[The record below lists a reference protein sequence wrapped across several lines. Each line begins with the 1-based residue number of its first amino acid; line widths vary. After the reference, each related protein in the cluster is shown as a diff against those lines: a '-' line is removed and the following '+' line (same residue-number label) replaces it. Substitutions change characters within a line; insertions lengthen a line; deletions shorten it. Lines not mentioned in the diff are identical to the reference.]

1 MLLNKFFDV
10 ERFAVPAFSFGIAVA
25 NFFYAK
31 TGSNNVQEE
40 WLTRNVSTMKEKSCN
55 IRVVIHQTT
64 DVQRFHTSWGDM
76 INSWNK
82 YNTSTFA
89 IKTNSYHLHFQRHR
103 WSEIEGFEFLLG
115 LEDVLRPS
123 CNRGWHALT
132 IKGRGQ
138 ILICESKIVSYCC
151 FLSPSEVSKDW

>member
-1 MLLNKFFDV
+1 
-10 ERFAVPAFSFGIAVA
+10 
-25 NFFYAK
+25 
-31 TGSNNVQEE
+31 
-40 WLTRNVSTMKEKSCN
+40 
-55 IRVVIHQTT
+55 
-64 DVQRFHTSWGDM
+64 M
-76 INSWNK
+76 IKSWNTYIK
-82 YNTSTFA
+82 CA

-138 ILICESKIVSYCC
+138 ILICESKIASYCC
-151 FLSPSEVSKDW
+151 FLSPSKVMFKRLITKPSNLRLKDDPTARLTSTFFNISLLFWLKLILYCFYYTFSFLLRLKDFEQLVRHLNVRLHFEVIQLVVI

>member
-1 MLLNKFFDV
+1 
-10 ERFAVPAFSFGIAVA
+10 
-25 NFFYAK
+25 
-31 TGSNNVQEE
+31 
-40 WLTRNVSTMKEKSCN
+40 
-55 IRVVIHQTT
+55 
-64 DVQRFHTSWGDM
+64 M
-76 INSWNK
+76 IKSWNK
-82 YNTSTFA
+82 YNTKCA

-138 ILICESKIVSYCC
+138 ILICESKIASYCC
-151 FLSPSEVSKDW
+151 FLSPSEVLFKRLITKPSNLRLKDDPTAHLNFLYFSTSLSYFDWNWSCIVFIILSFFLLRLTDFGQLIRHLNVRLHFEVI

>member
-1 MLLNKFFDV
+1 
-10 ERFAVPAFSFGIAVA
+10 
-25 NFFYAK
+25 
-31 TGSNNVQEE
+31 
-40 WLTRNVSTMKEKSCN
+40 
-55 IRVVIHQTT
+55 
-64 DVQRFHTSWGDM
+64 M
-76 INSWNK
+76 IKLWNK
-82 YNTSTFA
+82 YNTKCA

-138 ILICESKIVSYCC
+138 ILICESKIASYCC
-151 FLSPSEVSKDW
+151 FLLKPLRSFKRLITYHSNSKKDDLQLTWTSCIFLSLILIEIDPVLFLFYFFFFLLRLKHFGQLIRHLNVRLHFEVI

>member
-1 MLLNKFFDV
+1 
-10 ERFAVPAFSFGIAVA
+10 
-25 NFFYAK
+25 
-31 TGSNNVQEE
+31 
-40 WLTRNVSTMKEKSCN
+40 
-55 IRVVIHQTT
+55 
-64 DVQRFHTSWGDM
+64 M
-76 INSWNK
+76 IKSWNK
-82 YNTSTFA
+82 YTKCD

-138 ILICESKIVSYCC
+138 ILICESKIASYCC
-151 FLSPSEVSKDW
+151 FLLKPLRSFKRLITYHCSNSKMTYSSPELHVFFSLILIEIDPVLFLFYFFLLVTIERFRAINSNVRLHFEVI